1 MSHSM
6 RPSPVGR
13 AVIIV
18 DYDFEIFDRP
28 GERLN
33 SVSWDIRRRRVD
45 QHAFGPRLAGA
56 GREEKSVDGVWEKVV
71 SSSESGFYKT
81 SVFEATVWARTNLT

>member
-1 MSHSM
+1 M
-6 RPSPVGR
+6 
-13 AVIIV
+13 
-18 DYDFEIFDRP
+18 
-28 GERLN
+28 
-33 SVSWDIRRRRVD
+33 D

-81 SVFEATVWARTNLT
+81 SVFEATVWGADEFNMKNGRQVRKGSADRGRQFAEF